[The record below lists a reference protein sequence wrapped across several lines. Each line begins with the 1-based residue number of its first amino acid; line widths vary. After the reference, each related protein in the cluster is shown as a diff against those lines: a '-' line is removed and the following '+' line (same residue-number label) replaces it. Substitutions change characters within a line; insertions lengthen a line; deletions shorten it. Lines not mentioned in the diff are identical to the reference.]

1 MKIILSLNFFLLAF
15 VNIVIIRLET
25 LLNYSFES
33 LPILNVLIAII
44 LFSLNFKYSIQS
56 LNNRN
61 NFYFYLFI
69 LLTFVII
76 SIQIIIL
83 NNSFIVL
90 LRYLSAP
97 IIGLL
102 IYVQLKKLKKNYIEN
117 ILVIILILYILIFL
131 IFYFKFPISA
141 DFLCNNLDLK
151 NIIKRGICSSINKN
165 SFFSPEQSYHVLA
178 LLFFLIYY
186 EMQNFKKNNFIRV
199 LFIINLLITFNEVNY
214 FYFILYIIFIS
225 LDFIKKKLNY
235 VSLIIII
242 LCSLILLKNIV
253 IKNEF
258 EKRDL
263 KIELYSKNTR
273 YVLLE
278 YSLIN
283 AKLLPRPIFLNFKK
297 EFTDFLEKNKEFKE
311 RSFRNEEVR
320 LNYYFNSNL
329 TLNSYF
335 TYYFHDF
342 GILIFIIAMSLLLK
356 KIIKYKVKKIKI
368 LFLFMPYLLINIL
381 FQNNFANFYIWILI
395 LEINNYNEI

>member
-1 MKIILSLNFFLLAF
+1 MDLKIIIS
-15 VNIVIIRLET
+15 
-25 LLNYSFES
+25 
-33 LPILNVLIAII
+33 
-44 LFSLNFKYSIQS
+44 NFK
-56 LNNRN
+56 
-61 NFYFYLFI
+61 
-69 LLTFVII
+69 
-76 SIQIIIL
+76 
-83 NNSFIVL
+83 
-90 LRYLSAP
+90 P
-97 IIGLL
+97 
-102 IYVQLKKLKKNYIEN
+102 LKY
-117 ILVIILILYILIFL
+117 Y
-131 IFYFKFPISA
+131 
-141 DFLCNNLDLK
+141 
-151 NIIKRGICSSINKN
+151 R
-165 SFFSPEQSYHVLA
+165 SFF
-178 LLFFLIYY
+178 IN
-186 EMQNFKKNNFIRV
+186 QNFKKNNFIRV
-199 LFIINLLITFNEVNY
+199 LFIINLLITFNQVNY

-311 RSFRNEEVR
+311 RSFHNEEVR